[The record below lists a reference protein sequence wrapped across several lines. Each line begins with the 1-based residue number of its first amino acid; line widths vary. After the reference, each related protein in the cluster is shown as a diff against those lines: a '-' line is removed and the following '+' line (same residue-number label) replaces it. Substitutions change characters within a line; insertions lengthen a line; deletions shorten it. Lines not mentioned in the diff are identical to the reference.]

1 MNGKHHNADA
11 SAKAKTPNRLRSKHH
26 IADASEKLKKGYAQH
41 RTMQR
46 HNSRRR
52 YETFL

>member
-1 MNGKHHNADA
+1 LNGKHHNADA

-26 IADASEKLKKGYAQH
+26 TADASEKLKKGDAQH
-41 RTMQR
+41 HVTHR